1 MASYTRHRGKEQGI
15 KHVTMHF
22 EQDINLFG
30 EFLLKF

>member
-22 EQDINLFG
+22 E
-30 EFLLKF
+30 